1 MFESNLRIE
10 QMGLG
15 KTLQAISFLS
25 YLKFHQGLRGP
36 FRESMRSASL
46 KRSSYVVLFNAVY

>member
-1 MFESNLRIE
+1 MFESNLRIK

-46 KRSSYVVLFNAVY
+46 REVLMLFCVNNLF

>member
-1 MFESNLRIE
+1 
-10 QMGLG
+10 MGLG